1 MKPAFSKSAFKKS
14 HWPGWSE
21 DIPIKS
27 TIHDSNVDE
36 IVDSGSEKKI
46 DPELDL
52 KTAEELEKD
61 DTKYVGVT
69 DEVAESTKDVNET
82 EINSPYPALVNV
94 SPSFEYTV
102 EKK

>member
-1 MKPAFSKSAFKKS
+1 MCKNFF
-14 HWPGWSE
+14 WNLSE

-27 TIHDSNVDE
+27 TKLDSNVDE
-36 IVDSGSEKKI
+36 IVDTGSEKRI
-46 DPELDL
+46 DRELDL
-52 KTAEELEKD
+52 KTAEEQEKD

-82 EINSPYPALVNV
+82 EINSPYPALVNI

>member
-1 MKPAFSKSAFKKS
+1 M
-14 HWPGWSE
+14 
-21 DIPIKS
+21 D
-27 TIHDSNVDE
+27 T
-36 IVDSGSEKKI
+36 GSEKRI

-52 KTAEELEKD
+52 KTAEEQEKD

-82 EINSPYPALVNV
+82 EIISPYPALVNV

>member
-1 MKPAFSKSAFKKS
+1 MCKNFF
-14 HWPGWSE
+14 WNLSE

-27 TIHDSNVDE
+27 TKHDSNVDE
-36 IVDSGSEKKI
+36 IVDTGSEKRI

-52 KTAEELEKD
+52 KTAEEQEKD

-82 EINSPYPALVNV
+82 ENDSPELALVNV

>member
-1 MKPAFSKSAFKKS
+1 MCKNFF
-14 HWPGWSE
+14 WNLSE

-27 TIHDSNVDE
+27 TKHDSNVDE
-36 IVDSGSEKKI
+36 IVDTGSEKRI

-52 KTAEELEKD
+52 KTAEEQEKD

-69 DEVAESTKDVNET
+69 DEVEDSSKDVNEK
-82 EINSPYPALVNV
+82 EGASPYPALVYV

>member
-1 MKPAFSKSAFKKS
+1 M
-14 HWPGWSE
+14 
-21 DIPIKS
+21 D
-27 TIHDSNVDE
+27 T
-36 IVDSGSEKKI
+36 GSDKRI

-52 KTAEELEKD
+52 KTAEEQEKD
-61 DTKYVGVT
+61 DNKYVGVT

-82 EINSPYPALVNV
+82 ENVNPYPALVNV

>member
-1 MKPAFSKSAFKKS
+1 MCKNFF
-14 HWPGWSE
+14 WNLSE

-27 TIHDSNVDE
+27 TKHDSNVDE
-36 IVDSGSEKKI
+36 IVDTGSEKRI

-52 KTAEELEKD
+52 KTAEEQEKD

>member
-1 MKPAFSKSAFKKS
+1 M
-14 HWPGWSE
+14 
-21 DIPIKS
+21 D
-27 TIHDSNVDE
+27 T
-36 IVDSGSEKKI
+36 GSDKRI

-52 KTAEELEKD
+52 KTAEEQVKD
-61 DTKYVGVT
+61 DNKYVGVT

-82 EINSPYPALVNV
+82 ENDNPYPALVNV

>member
-1 MKPAFSKSAFKKS
+1 MCKNFF
-14 HWPGWSE
+14 WNLSE

-27 TIHDSNVDE
+27 TKHDSNVDE
-36 IVDSGSEKKI
+36 IVDTGSEKRI

-52 KTAEELEKD
+52 KTAEEQEKD

-69 DEVAESTKDVNET
+69 DEVTESTKDVNET

>member
-1 MKPAFSKSAFKKS
+1 MCKNFF
-14 HWPGWSE
+14 WNLSE

-27 TIHDSNVDE
+27 TKHDSNVDE
-36 IVDSGSEKKI
+36 IVDTGSEKRI

-52 KTAEELEKD
+52 KTAEEQEKD

-69 DEVAESTKDVNET
+69 DEVAESTKDENET
-82 EINSPYPALVNV
+82 ENDSPYPALVNV

>member
-1 MKPAFSKSAFKKS
+1 MCKNFF
-14 HWPGWSE
+14 WNLSE

-27 TIHDSNVDE
+27 TKHDSNVDE
-36 IVDSGSEKKI
+36 IVDTGSEKRI

-52 KTAEELEKD
+52 KTAEEQEKD

-69 DEVAESTKDVNET
+69 DEVADSTKEVNET
-82 EINSPYPALVNV
+82 EVNSPYLALVNV
-94 SPSFEYTV
+94 RPSFEYTV

>member
-1 MKPAFSKSAFKKS
+1 M
-14 HWPGWSE
+14 
-21 DIPIKS
+21 
-27 TIHDSNVDE
+27 
-36 IVDSGSEKKI
+36 DSGSEKEI
-46 DPELDL
+46 DPEPDL

-82 EINSPYPALVNV
+82 ENDSPYPALVNV

>member
-1 MKPAFSKSAFKKS
+1 MCKNFF
-14 HWPGWSE
+14 WNLSE

-27 TIHDSNVDE
+27 TKLDSNVDE
-36 IVDSGSEKKI
+36 IVDTGSEKRI

-52 KTAEELEKD
+52 KTAEEQEKD

-82 EINSPYPALVNV
+82 ENVNPYPALVNV

>member
-1 MKPAFSKSAFKKS
+1 MCKNFF
-14 HWPGWSE
+14 WNLSE

-27 TIHDSNVDE
+27 TKHDSNVDE
-36 IVDSGSEKKI
+36 IVDTGSEKRI

-52 KTAEELEKD
+52 KTAEEQEND

-82 EINSPYPALVNV
+82 EISSPYLALVNV

>member
-1 MKPAFSKSAFKKS
+1 MCKNFF
-14 HWPGWSE
+14 WNLSE

-27 TIHDSNVDE
+27 TKLDSNVDE
-36 IVDSGSEKKI
+36 IVDTGSEKRI

-52 KTAEELEKD
+52 KTAEEQEKD

-82 EINSPYPALVNV
+82 ENSITEATLIPCG
-94 SPSFEYTV
+94 SF
-102 EKK
+102 

>member
-1 MKPAFSKSAFKKS
+1 M
-14 HWPGWSE
+14 
-21 DIPIKS
+21 
-27 TIHDSNVDE
+27 
-36 IVDSGSEKKI
+36 DSGSEKKI
-46 DPELDL
+46 DPEPDL

-82 EINSPYPALVNV
+82 ENDSPYPALVNV

>member
-1 MKPAFSKSAFKKS
+1 MCKNFF
-14 HWPGWSE
+14 WNLSE

-27 TIHDSNVDE
+27 TKHDSNVDE
-36 IVDSGSEKKI
+36 IVDTGSEKRV

-52 KTAEELEKD
+52 KTAEEQEKD

>member
-1 MKPAFSKSAFKKS
+1 MCKNFF
-14 HWPGWSE
+14 WNLSE

-27 TIHDSNVDE
+27 TKHDSNVDE
-36 IVDSGSEKKI
+36 IVDTGSEKRI

-52 KTAEELEKD
+52 KTAEEQEKD

-82 EINSPYPALVNV
+82 ENDSPYPALVNV

>member
-1 MKPAFSKSAFKKS
+1 MCKNFF
-14 HWPGWSE
+14 WNLSE

-27 TIHDSNVDE
+27 TKHDSNVDE
-36 IVDSGSEKKI
+36 IVDTGSEKRI

-52 KTAEELEKD
+52 KTAEEQEKD

-82 EINSPYPALVNV
+82 EINSPYLALVNV

>member
-1 MKPAFSKSAFKKS
+1 MNLPFSNQCLRNLTG
-14 HWPGWSE
+14 PGWSE

-27 TIHDSNVDE
+27 TKHDSNDDE

-46 DPELDL
+46 DPEPDL

-82 EINSPYPALVNV
+82 ENDNPYPALVNV

>member
-1 MKPAFSKSAFKKS
+1 
-14 HWPGWSE
+14 
-21 DIPIKS
+21 
-27 TIHDSNVDE
+27 
-36 IVDSGSEKKI
+36 VDSGSEKKT

-82 EINSPYPALVNV
+82 EINSPYPALVYV